1 MEVYEAKYDYVRE
14 RDDVLSFTKGEKF
27 QITSKTNEKW
37 WAAKKVSDNSHGYVP
52 SVYLQ
57 PCQEKVI
64 GRLLPEGRLDTKE
77 HRIHLQALAEIHK
90 KVKPL
95 PAHVIGQALGVELY
109 SSDEDEMPQ
118 RVVPQKPIKMPVHK
132 HTGLRLEGLARDKQ
146 PSQHARSL
154 SHKGVPV
161 GVGKTPSP
169 TSPTLPTP
177 PPMSPNRLPS
187 YKKHSWPHSGGIEL
201 PPAYNQQP
209 LHHMSPPP
217 MASPPPPDYDMG
229 DSIKD
234 QNDMPFHHMLN
245 SSGRFSSLSSE
256 ESNDRSPTSPG
267 GDDAFQIKPKPLP
280 NPVKESREHKQL
292 HRELRMSYKSG
303 NVLPQKPELMVVH
316 RERKLEEKRKEQLR
330 EQKSRRTSMEI
341 KLLERQEKERVE
353 EEKEQRMMKMKEQ
366 EAIAEERKPEFMK
379 VRLKQTNSLPRS

>member
-27 QITSKTNEKW
+27 HITSKTNEKW

-95 PAHVIGQALGVELY
+95 PVRSRSASCPAHVIGQALGVELY

-118 RVVPQKPIKMPVHK
+118 RVVPQKPIKM
-132 HTGLRLEGLARDKQ
+132 
-146 PSQHARSL
+146 
-154 SHKGVPV
+154 
-161 GVGKTPSP
+161 
-169 TSPTLPTP
+169 
-177 PPMSPNRLPS
+177 
-187 YKKHSWPHSGGIEL
+187 
-201 PPAYNQQP
+201 
-209 LHHMSPPP
+209 
-217 MASPPPPDYDMG
+217 
-229 DSIKD
+229 
-234 QNDMPFHHMLN
+234 N

-280 NPVKESREHKQL
+280 NPVKDSREHKQL

-353 EEKEQRMMKMKEQ
+353 EEKEQRMMKMKEN

>member
-27 QITSKTNEKW
+27 HITSKTNEKW

-95 PAHVIGQALGVELY
+95 P
-109 SSDEDEMPQ
+109 
-118 RVVPQKPIKMPVHK
+118 VPTHT

-187 YKKHSWPHSGGIEL
+187 YKKHSWPHSCGVEL

-280 NPVKESREHKQL
+280 NPVKDSREHKQL

-353 EEKEQRMMKMKEQ
+353 EEKEQRMMKMKEN

>member
-27 QITSKTNEKW
+27 HITSKTNEKW

-95 PAHVIGQALGVELY
+95 PVRSRSA
-109 SSDEDEMPQ
+109 SC
-118 RVVPQKPIKMPVHK
+118 PV
-132 HTGLRLEGLARDKQ
+132 
-146 PSQHARSL
+146 
-154 SHKGVPV
+154 
-161 GVGKTPSP
+161 
-169 TSPTLPTP
+169 
-177 PPMSPNRLPS
+177 
-187 YKKHSWPHSGGIEL
+187 
-201 PPAYNQQP
+201 
-209 LHHMSPPP
+209 SPPP

-280 NPVKESREHKQL
+280 NPVKDSREHKQL

-353 EEKEQRMMKMKEQ
+353 EEKEQRMMKMKEN

>member
-95 PAHVIGQALGVELY
+95 PVRSRSASCPAHVIGQALGVELY

-118 RVVPQKPIKMPVHK
+118 RVVPQKPIKKIIFPK
-132 HTGLRLEGLARDKQ
+132 EG
-146 PSQHARSL
+146 SQEDEDL
-154 SHKGVPV
+154 PDFL
-161 GVGKTPSP
+161 KT
-169 TSPTLPTP
+169 
-177 PPMSPNRLPS
+177 
-187 YKKHSWPHSGGIEL
+187 
-201 PPAYNQQP
+201 
-209 LHHMSPPP
+209 MSPPP

>member
-95 PAHVIGQALGVELY
+95 PVRSRSASCPAHVIGQALGVELY

-209 LHHMSPPP
+209 LHHM
-217 MASPPPPDYDMG
+217 
-229 DSIKD
+229 
-234 QNDMPFHHMLN
+234 N